1 MNKYEPTISFLS
13 VSTQQEGSNLIINTE
28 SWEGREVSCFSKLWD
43 ELCEIIQKI
52 FDSCLAC
59 FSRSQEQSATLPND
73 WRVRREQGQVNRSE
87 RTAEQSKIRA
97 ETNEQ
102 KSDAEINIYKLP
114 NKVENQSFEYEGV
127 SSDDSSSLD
136 EKSLNLSRN
145 QPPKFPTSIP
155 QGCSLATITRISE
168 DILNSNVDAVDHIN
182 LNSKT
187 NQGDASNFEASRQ
200 LQRYSDRNLTTTT
213 NNKNVDSLKVLSKH
227 ILRGALLKQNPLI
240 TEFQCD
246 GCTLTVINHTSKEII
261 IKNNHS
267 EFYDRGLFVNNELYT
282 DFTKDDCQIIAYSLE
297 DIPEIIC
304 IEQKDVES
312 SEISQRLII
321 SALDYHT
328 TIYKFDTIVLHLPEI
343 SEKIYQ
349 PKIFTEI
356 FLGFND
362 GNSFFC
368 INNIIKDIILPIFQQ
383 YNRALE
389 KQFTPDVLNSQ
400 LGNVLKLIP
409 TRPMRDGPASWNS
422 ELYERVSVKFL
433 KGVEV
438 EI

>member
-1 MNKYEPTISFLS
+1 MNKYEPAISSPF
-13 VSTQQEGSNLIINTE
+13 VSTRQEGSNLIINTE
-28 SWEGREVSCFSKLWD
+28 SWEGRKVSCFSKLWD
-43 ELCEIIQKI
+43 EICEIFQKI

-59 FSRSQEQSATLPND
+59 FNRSEEQSATLPNN
-73 WRVRREQGQVNRSE
+73 WKVRREQGQLNRSE
-87 RTAEQSKIRA
+87 TTAEQSIIMA

-102 KSDAEINIYKLP
+102 NLDAEFNKDKLP
-114 NKVENQSFEYEGV
+114 NKIENPSFEFEGV
-127 SSDDSSSLD
+127 STDDSSSLD
-136 EKSLNLSRN
+136 EKSLNSSRN

-168 DILNSNVDAVDHIN
+168 DILNSNIDADDHIN
-182 LNSKT
+182 LNLKE
-187 NQGDASNFEASRQ
+187 NQGDASNLDESKLLLRS
-200 LQRYSDRNLTTTT
+200 SDRNLITTT

-227 ILRGALLKQNPLI
+227 VLRGALLKQNPLI
-240 TEFQCD
+240 TEFKCD
-246 GCTLTVINHTSKEII
+246 GCTLTVINHTSKEIK
-261 IKNNHS
+261 IKNDES

-304 IEQKDVES
+304 LEQKDVES
-312 SEISQRLII
+312 SEISQRLIL
-321 SALDYHT
+321 SALDSHT
-328 TIYKFDTIVLHLPEI
+328 TIEKFDTIVLHLPEI

-356 FLGFND
+356 FLGFKD

-368 INNIIKDIILPIFQQ
+368 KNNIIKDIILPIFQQ

-389 KQFTPDVLNSQ
+389 EQFTPDVLNSQ

-409 TRPMRDGPASWNS
+409 TRVRRDGPASWNS
-422 ELYERVSVKFL
+422 GLYKRVSAKFF
-433 KGVEV
+433 KRS
-438 EI
+438 